1 MSADGSPMTIASAAA
16 STRLAEIA
24 GATNVISHPAQLTA
38 YQIGSQM
45 PTAAVRPGSA
55 NEVAEIVRF
64 AVTEKLAI
72 VPVGERTKL
81 GMGLPPARFDL
92 ALDMTRLD
100 RMSAYDPGDLTLSV
114 EPGIPLARLAGILA
128 GHRQFVPLAV
138 PFASRATAG
147 GTVAAGVDSALR
159 QHYGAAR
166 DFVLGMEFVTGDGVA
181 AKSGGRVVKNV
192 SGYDLHKLMIG
203 ALGTLGVITRIN
215 FRTFPLPAA
224 MLAFTAAFPTAAEA
238 IDLRHRV
245 AQSSLRPLTIE
256 ILSPGAVEM
265 LSSDIAARIEARP
278 APVDSFPKG
287 QWIFAASLASNE
299 KVLNRYERELTQMA
313 EQSMGNGAA
322 DSAIYGD
329 VKIPDAFP
337 RQREFA
343 AIALES
349 APSAAILK
357 LSVLPTRM
365 KSLLAAVA
373 SAAEAAELRWAAI
386 ARGLGVIYVALLPEA
401 RDEAARRTVAEAV
414 SKIVAGCSTMD
425 ANASIP
431 WCPAEWKGTL
441 PVWGLERGDFEQM
454 LKLKKMFDPSGTLSP
469 GRFAGGI

>member
-1 MSADGSPMTIASAAA
+1 MTTASAAT
-16 STRLAEIA
+16 STRLAEIVGPA
-24 GATNVISHPAQLTA
+24 HVISDPAQLAA
-38 YQIGSQM
+38 YAIGAQV
-45 PTAAVRPGSA
+45 PAAAARPASA
-55 NEVAEIVRF
+55 DEVAEIVRF
-64 AVTEKLAI
+64 AASEKLAV
-72 VPVGERTKL
+72 VPIGARTKFS
-81 GMGLPPARFDL
+81 MGLSPVRFDL
-92 ALDMTRLD
+92 ALDLTRLD
-100 RMSAYDPGDLTLSV
+100 HMSAYDPGDLTLSV

-147 GTVAAGVDSALR
+147 GTIAAGVDSPLR
-159 QHYGAAR
+159 QFYGTAR

-224 MLAFTAAFPTAAEA
+224 MLAFTAAFPSAAQA

-256 ILSPGAVEM
+256 ILSPGAVEI
-265 LSSDIAARIEARP
+265 LSGDIAARIEARP

-287 QWIFAASLASNE
+287 QWIFTASFAGND
-299 KVLNRYERELTQMA
+299 KVLDRYKRDLTQMA
-313 EQSMGNGAA
+313 EQSMANGTAN
-322 DSAIYGD
+322 SAIYD
-329 VKIPDAFP
+329 EVKIPDAFP

-349 APSAAILK
+349 SPAATILK

-365 KSLLAAVA
+365 ENLLAAVA
-373 SAAEAAELRWAAI
+373 EAAQSAKLRWAAM
-386 ARGLGVIYVALLPEA
+386 ARGLGIIYVALLPET
-401 RDEAARRTVAEAV
+401 RDETARRAVAEAV
-414 SKIVAGCSTMD
+414 SKIVAACATMD
-425 ANASIP
+425 ANASVP
-431 WCPAEWKGTL
+431 WCPAEWKAAL

-454 LKLKKMFDPSGTLSP
+454 RKLKKMFDPAGTLSP